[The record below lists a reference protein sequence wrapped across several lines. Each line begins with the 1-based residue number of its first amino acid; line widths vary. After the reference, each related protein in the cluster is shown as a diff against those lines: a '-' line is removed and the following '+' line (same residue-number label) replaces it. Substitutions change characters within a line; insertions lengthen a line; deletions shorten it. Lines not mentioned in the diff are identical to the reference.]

1 MQLIA
6 QERTL
11 PQLKKELNEHPQQD
25 TVRVHMLLDLSS
37 YSFQSLDE
45 RSTFGEEALAIS
57 RAIHYPL
64 GEGYAL
70 ANMGYF
76 LTLQGNAEKADSM
89 LSQADLL
96 AKQLN
101 DPGLTGQVFF
111 RYGNKLS
118 FTGDKTA
125 LDYLLKAEA
134 VFIESAHFERLA
146 LCQSVI
152 ADLYQYN
159 LSNYPVAMQ
168 YLLKANESAEKTNST
183 YAFYWVFYSLGN
195 LYLSLGEYDNALLYY
210 QKAGDA
216 AKKFGVSDQTA
227 GLLNTTGEVYRLTGN
242 YTKAIEAYQQSMK
255 SDSSVLYKYTNEGNL
270 ADVYTRIN
278 NLPLAF
284 QYGLN
289 ALALAKQ
296 YEDSYQIAWIHGML
310 ARAYLKKGLPDSAI
324 FHALPGLDV
333 ATKSGNIEGMRD
345 NSEALANAYADKK
358 DFSQAYKYHLEFT
371 NYRDS
376 MLNKEI
382 RNRTAVLKYN
392 NDLAKKQAQITQ
404 LSQQQKIQQAFLI
417 TTLVALA
424 LILITAG
431 LLFYNNRQKQKANQK
446 IEKAYFELR
455 SAQAQLVQSEKM
467 ASLGELTA
475 GIAHEIQNPLNFVN
489 NFSEVNNELI
499 GELESEANK
508 GNLSEVKV
516 IAKNIKENGEKI
528 NHHGKRA
535 DAIVK
540 SMLQHSRVSSGQKEL
555 TDISA
560 LCEEYLRL
568 AYHGI
573 RAKDKFFNAK
583 IETDFDP
590 SLPEVNIVSQD
601 MARVILNLV
610 TNAFH
615 AVGEKAKENIPGY
628 EPTVAIS
635 TKSLDG
641 KIQITVQDNGVGI
654 PEKIKDKIFH
664 PFFSTKPTGQ
674 GTGLGLSVSYDIV
687 KAHGGSIQVTSEA
700 GKGSD
705 FLIVLP
711 V

>member
-1 MQLIA
+1 
-6 QERTL
+6 
-11 PQLKKELNEHPQQD
+11 
-25 TVRVHMLLDLSS
+25 
-37 YSFQSLDE
+37 
-45 RSTFGEEALAIS
+45 
-57 RAIHYPL
+57 
-64 GEGYAL
+64 
-70 ANMGYF
+70 
-76 LTLQGNAEKADSM
+76 
-89 LSQADLL
+89 
-96 AKQLN
+96 
-101 DPGLTGQVFF
+101 
-111 RYGNKLS
+111 
-118 FTGDKTA
+118 
-125 LDYLLKAEA
+125 
-134 VFIESAHFERLA
+134 
-146 LCQSVI
+146 
-152 ADLYQYN
+152 
-159 LSNYPVAMQ
+159 MQ
-168 YLLKANESAEKTNST
+168 YLLKANESAEKTNSS
-183 YAFYWVFYSLGN
+183 YAFYWVSYSLGN

-210 QKAGDA
+210 QKAGVA
-216 AKKFGVSDQTA
+216 AKKLGVGDQTS

-242 YTKAIEAYQQSMK
+242 YSKAIEAYTQSMK
-255 SDSSVLYKYTNEGNL
+255 SDSSVLVRYTNEGNL

-284 QYGLN
+284 EYGLK
-289 ALALAKQ
+289 ALDLAKQ

-324 FHALPGLDV
+324 SHALPGLQM
-333 ATKSGNIEGMRD
+333 ATKTGSIEGMRD

-358 DFSQAYKYHLEFT
+358 DFTKAYKYHLEFT

-392 NDLAKKQAQITQ
+392 NDLEKKQAQITQ

-417 TTLVALA
+417 ITLVVLA

-431 LLFYNNRQKQKANQK
+431 LLLHNNRQKQKANQK
-446 IEKAYFELR
+446 IEKAYLELR

-499 GELESEANK
+499 GELETEISK
-508 GNLSEVKV
+508 GNINEVKV
-516 IAKNIKENGEKI
+516 IAKIIKENEEKI
-528 NHHGKRA
+528 HHHGKRA

-540 SMLQHSRVSSGQKEL
+540 SMLQHSRISAGQKEL
-555 TDISA
+555 TDINA

-583 IETDFDP
+583 TETDFDP
-590 SLPEVNIVSQD
+590 SLPKADIVSQD
-601 MARVILNLV
+601 MGRVILNLV

-615 AVGEKAKENIPGY
+615 AVGDKAKENIPGY
-628 EPTVAIS
+628 EPTVAVS
-635 TKSLDG
+635 TKELDG
-641 KIQITVQDNGVGI
+641 KIQIKVKDNGSGI

-687 KAHGGSIQVTSEA
+687 KAHGGSIEVMSEL
-700 GKGSD
+700 GKGSE
-705 FLIVLP
+705 FVIVLP